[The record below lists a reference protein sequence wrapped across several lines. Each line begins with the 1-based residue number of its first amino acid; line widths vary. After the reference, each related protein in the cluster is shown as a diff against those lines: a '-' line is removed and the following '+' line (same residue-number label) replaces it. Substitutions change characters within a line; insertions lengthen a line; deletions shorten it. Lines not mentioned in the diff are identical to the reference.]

1 MPALVEYAPA
11 KVNLTLRVGSR
22 RDDGYHDIESL
33 VVFAQARDRVS
44 LVTGE
49 PLSLSLRGPAAEATG
64 RVDDNLVLKAAR
76 ALKAEI
82 KGLGLGRFELIK
94 ELPVAAGLGA
104 GSADAAAA
112 LRLLARANKLALD
125 DQRLLVAARA
135 TGADVPVCLHPRPR
149 LMRGLGDILSEPLR
163 LPSLQAVLVHPGVPV
178 STKEV
183 FATFDALVEARSL
196 PPSADIPQSLEG
208 LLAYLQTRSND
219 LEVAAI
225 SLQPVIERVLL
236 TLREQ
241 TGCYFARMSGS
252 GAACFGLFDRGSA
265 AGAARAVKAKQP
277 HWWVC
282 ATALGSG

>member
-44 LVTGE
+44 LVPGE
-49 PLSLSLRGPAAEATG
+49 PLSLSLRGPAAEAMDG
-64 RVDDNLVLKAAR
+64 AEGNLVLKAAH
-76 ALKAEI
+76 ALRAEI
-82 KGLGLGRFELIK
+82 KGLDLGRFELIK
-94 ELPVAAGLGA
+94 ELPVAAGLGG

-112 LRLLARANKLALD
+112 LRLLARANELQLD
-125 DQRLLVAARA
+125 DRRLLTAARA
-135 TGADVPVCLHPRPR
+135 TGADVPVCLLSRPCV
-149 LMRGLGDILSEPLR
+149 MRGLGDILSEPLQ
-163 LPSLQAVLVHPGVPV
+163 LPSLQAVLVHPGLPV
-178 STKEV
+178 STKDV
-183 FATFDALVEARSL
+183 FATFDTLVEARSL
-196 PPSADIPQSLEG
+196 PPPTDIPQSPEG
-208 LLAYLQTRSND
+208 LLAYLQTRGND

-236 TLREQ
+236 TLRELP
-241 TGCYFARMSGS
+241 GCSVARMSGS
-252 GAACFGLFDRGSA
+252 GGACFGLFDRGSA

>member
-22 RDDGYHDIESL
+22 RDDGYHNIESL

-44 LVTGE
+44 LVRGE
-49 PLSLSLRGPAAEATG
+49 PLSLSLRGPATEAMG
-64 RVDDNLVLKAAR
+64 AVDDNLILKAAH
-76 ALKAEI
+76 ALSAEI
-82 KGLGLGRFELIK
+82 KGLNFGRFELIK
-94 ELPVAAGLGA
+94 ELPAAAGLGG

-112 LRLLARANKLALD
+112 LRLLARANELPLD
-125 DQRLLVAARA
+125 DQRLLAAARA

-149 LMRGLGDILSEPLR
+149 VMRGFGNLLSEPLR
-163 LPSLQAVLVHPGVPV
+163 LPSLQAVLVHPGVPL
-178 STKEV
+178 STKDV
-183 FATFDALVEARSL
+183 FAAFDALVEAPSL
-196 PPSADIPQSLEG
+196 PTSTDIPKSAEG
-208 LLAYLQTRSND
+208 LLAYLQTRGND
-219 LEVAAI
+219 LEVAAV

-236 TLREQ
+236 TLRELP
-241 TGCYFARMSGS
+241 GCSLARMSGS

-265 AGAARAVKAKQP
+265 AGAARAIKAKQP

>member
-44 LVTGE
+44 LITGE
-49 PLSLSLRGPAAEATG
+49 PLSLSLRGPAAEAMG
-64 RVDDNLVLKAAR
+64 RVDDNLVLKAAH
-76 ALKAEI
+76 ALSTEI
-82 KGLGLGRFELIK
+82 KGLDLGRFELIK
-94 ELPVAAGLGA
+94 ELPVAAGLGG

-112 LRLLARANKLALD
+112 LRLLARANNLPLD
-125 DQRLLVAARA
+125 DLRLLAAARL
-135 TGADVPVCLHPRPR
+135 TGADVPVCLQPRPR
-149 LMRGLGDILSEPLR
+149 VMRGLGDILSEPVQ

-178 STKEV
+178 STRDV

-196 PPSADIPQSLEG
+196 PPPTDIPQSPEG
-208 LLAYLQTRSND
+208 LLAYLQTRGND
-219 LEVAAI
+219 LEVAAN

-236 TLREQ
+236 TLRELP
-241 TGCYFARMSGS
+241 GCNLARMSGS

-265 AGAARAVKAKQP
+265 AGAARAIKAKQP

-282 ATALGSG
+282 ATTLGSG